1 MTSEFDLFIEKLI
14 NEYITSKNK
23 RAEARYSGNNLTQVR
38 RAADNRNISASQKTK
53 QGNKQYVGNPLGTY
67 GIRNNSSEK
76 DIPLIGIS
84 KGLGGI
90 IRPDGV
96 NPKQVGA
103 SINSKQGD
111 MIVKH
116 RLANGKV
123 RVGSRGKVNYQDNM
137 TRRDHIERRKKL
149 LGH

>member
-1 MTSEFDLFIEKLI
+1 MTSEFDLFIEQLI
-14 NEYITSKNK
+14 NEYISSKSK
-23 RAEARYSGNNLTQVR
+23 RSEARYSGNNLTQVR
-38 RAADNRNISASQKTK
+38 KAADNRNISASQKTK
-53 QGNKQYVGNPLGTY
+53 QGNRQYVGNVLGTY
-67 GIRNNSSEK
+67 GIRQNSSEK
-76 DIPLIGIS
+76 DIQSVGIS

-123 RVGSRGKVNYQDNM
+123 RVGSSGRVNYKDHM
-137 TRRDHIERRKKL
+137 TKLKNIERRKKI